1 MRVHSL
7 KTLRE
12 FWGKHTDA
20 KDVLKGWHQTVEQA

>member
-1 MRVHSL
+1 
-7 KTLRE
+7 LRE